1 MIKKKFWTIIY
12 ICITSAFMSFA
23 KNVNSADIAPYV
35 FPNNIAQSPIE
46 FSYMPD
52 GKSYLS
58 LSKDG
63 KMIFQYDTEKGQV
76 IDTIINVDATREH
89 TIKNI
94 SGFTIS
100 PNGTK
105 LLIYNNKTKI
115 YRRSFEA
122 SYYVFE
128 IKRNILRPLSKKY
141 SKQRAPLFSP
151 DSRMVAFVAEN
162 NIHIKKI
169 DYDSEVT
176 VTNDGKKN
184 SVINGVPD
192 WTYEEEFMVESSMSW
207 SPDNLMLCYIK
218 YNEEDVKTYKF
229 PLYGGICNKNEGYAM
244 YPDEYSYKY
253 PKAGTSNSSV
263 SVHSYDVETR
273 KIKNIDLQN
282 SEIEYIPKIE
292 FANNS
297 TLIVATLNR
306 QQNKLELYSANPRTL
321 IVKSLYVDNSNAW
334 IGEVCYNNL
343 KLYPEYFVISSAR
356 SGYNHLYKYAYT
368 GVELAQITK
377 GEYDVLEYYGNDTE
391 GNHYFQ
397 STKSGAINRVITK
410 IDKKGSHIDI
420 SPSQGCSFAT
430 FSPQMNYYMINYSN
444 VLTPPIYTIY
454 NSLNKELRVIEKNE
468 YVANK
473 YSSLPKREFFTMEAN
488 GLTLNGYMVKPSNFD
503 SSKDYPVIMT
513 LYNGPSSQVVLNKWS
528 IDWENY
534 FATQGYLIVCVDGRG
549 TAGRGQEFQ
558 NAVYKN
564 IGYYETIDQLA
575 AANYVSSLPYV
586 DKERIGIYGWSYG
599 GYETLMAISQENA
612 PYKAAVAIA
621 PVTDWKFYDTAYTER
636 FMQTPQENEEGYV
649 NSSVLN
655 KVNNV
660 NCQLLIMSGTA
671 DDNVHLSNTMEY
683 VSSLIENGKY
693 CDLFLFPNMNH
704 SIYDCGS
711 RAVVYAKML
720 DFFNRNLKEN

>member
-1 MIKKKFWTIIY
+1 MNRKKVCIILY
-12 ICITSAFMSFA
+12 ICITSAFLSFA
-23 KNVNSADIAPYV
+23 NNVKSSDVAPYV
-35 FPNNIAQSPIE
+35 FPNNIAHSPIE

-58 LSKDG
+58 LSKNG
-63 KMIFQYDTEKGQV
+63 KMIFQYDTEKGEV

-89 TIKNI
+89 TIKRI

-122 SYYVFE
+122 SYYVYE

-141 SKQRAPLFSP
+141 AKQRAPLFSP

-184 SVINGVPD
+184 SIINGVPD
-192 WTYEEEFMVESSMSW
+192 WTYEEEFMVESSMAW

-218 YNEEDVKTYKF
+218 YNEDNVKTYKF
-229 PLYGGICNKNEGYAM
+229 PLYGGVCNVNEEYAM
-244 YPDEYSYKY
+244 YPSEYTYKY
-253 PKAGTSNSSV
+253 PKAGTANSAV
-263 SVHSYDVETR
+263 SVYSYDVETR

-292 FANNS
+292 FASNS
-297 TLIVATLNR
+297 ALIIATLNR
-306 QQNKLELYSANPRTL
+306 QQNKLELYNANPRTL
-321 IVKSLYVDNSNAW
+321 IAKSLYVDNAKAW

-343 KLYPEYFVISSAR
+343 KLYPEYFIISSAR
-356 SGYNHLYKYAYT
+356 SGYNHLYKYAYS
-368 GVELAQITK
+368 GVELAQITT
-377 GEYDVLEYYGNDTE
+377 GEYDVLEYYGNDSE
-391 GNHYFQ
+391 GNHYYQ

-410 IDKKGSHIDI
+410 IDKKGNHIDI
-420 SPSQGCSFAT
+420 SPSDGCSFAT
-430 FSPQMNYYMINYSN
+430 FAPQMNYYMVNYSN
-444 VLTPPIYTIY
+444 VSVPPVYTIY
-454 NSLNKELRVIEKNE
+454 NSSNKELRVIEKNE
-468 YVANK
+468 DIASK
-473 YSSLPKREFFTMEAN
+473 FSKLPKREFFNMTAN
-488 GLTLNGYMVKPSNFD
+488 GVSLNGYMVKPANFD
-503 SSKDYPVIMT
+503 SSKSYPVVMT
-513 LYNGPSSQVVLNKWS
+513 QYNGPSSQSVLNKWS

-549 TAGRGQEFQ
+549 TGGRGQDFQ
-558 NAVYKN
+558 NVVYKN

-586 DKERIGIYGWSYG
+586 DKDRIGIYGWSYG

-612 PYKAAVAIA
+612 PYKAAVAVA

-636 FMQTPQENEEGYV
+636 FMQTPQENEDGYIQ
-649 NSSVLN
+649 SSVLN

-683 VSSLIENGKY
+683 VSSLVKNGKY

-704 SIYDCGS
+704 SIYECGS

-720 DFFNRNLKEN
+720 DFFNRNLK